1 MSCCNQNGDQRCCN
15 AGLINTL
22 AVLASLLIVAF
33 IVWAM
38 RHYTTPPSLTAERAA
53 LRAKN
58 LTELR
63 AEETKAMTT
72 YDWVDKTKG
81 IVRLKVELA
90 KQMTVAGGQDLAEFR
105 KDLLAREA
113 KATFVP
119 PKAPEKPSA
128 FE

>member
-1 MSCCNQNGDQRCCN
+1 MSCCNNNGEKRCCS
-15 AGLINTL
+15 AGLINAL
-22 AVLASLLIVAF
+22 AVLASLLVVAF

-53 LRAKN
+53 LRAKT
-58 LTELR
+58 LVELR
-63 AEETKAMTT
+63 AEEIKAMTT

-81 IVRLKVELA
+81 IVRLKVDLA
-90 KQMTVAGGQDLAEFR
+90 KQMTIAGGQDLAEFR

-119 PKAPEKPSA
+119 PKPPEKPSA

>member
-1 MSCCNQNGDQRCCN
+1 MSCCKGNGGDQCCKR
-15 AGLINTL
+15 GVINTL
-22 AVLASLLIVAF
+22 AILAALLVVAA

-38 RHYTTPPSLTAERAA
+38 KHYTTPASLTAERAA
-53 LRAKN
+53 LRSRN
-58 LTELR
+58 LGELR

-72 YDWVDKTKG
+72 YDWVDKSKG
-81 IVRLKVELA
+81 IVRLKIDRAV
-90 KQMTVAGGQDLAEFR
+90 QMTIAGGQDLAEFR

>member
-1 MSCCNQNGDQRCCN
+1 V
-15 AGLINTL
+15 INSL
-22 AVLASLLIVAF
+22 AVLAALLVVAA

-38 RHYTTPPSLTAERAA
+38 KYYTTPASLTAERAA
-53 LRAKN
+53 LRSRN
-58 LTELR
+58 LSELR
-63 AEETKAMTT
+63 ADETKAMTT

-81 IVRLKVELA
+81 VVRLKVDRA
-90 KQMTVAGGQDLAEFR
+90 VQMTIAGGQDLAEFR

-113 KATFVP
+113 KATAVP

>member
-1 MSCCNQNGDQRCCN
+1 MSSCNNNGESKCC
-15 AGLINTL
+15 AGVINTL
-22 AVLASLLIVAF
+22 AVLGALLVVAG

-38 RHYTTPPSLTAERAA
+38 KHYTTPASLTAERAA

-58 LTELR
+58 LAELQ

-81 IVRLKVELA
+81 IVRLKVDRA
-90 KQMTVAGGQDLAEFR
+90 VQMTIAGNNDPAGFR

-119 PKAPEKPSA
+119 PKPPEKPSA

>member
-1 MSCCNQNGDQRCCN
+1 MNHCDQEESKCCGGARG
-15 AGLINTL
+15 AYML
-22 AVLASLLIVAF
+22 AVLGALLIVGGL
-33 IVWAM
+33 VWAM
-38 RHYTTPPSLTAERAA
+38 KHYTTPPSLTAERAA

-72 YDWVDKTKG
+72 YDWVDIPKG
-81 IVRLKVELA
+81 IVRLTVTRAKEL
-90 KQMTVAGGQDLAEFR
+90 TIAGGSDQAEFR

-119 PKAPEKPSA
+119 PKPPEKPSV